1 MVSDLAEMLGLLEP
15 EPVTIA
21 QNTDFNDGDPGD
33 FDAGVPDTGLEAVDL
48 SPPASVL
55 TAEAPGGG
63 IEIDDPELTAALST
77 ALNDVSDDPA
87 STDTSL
93 FVADVPDSLPDSDIA
108 DTVAAG
114 TSDPAQD
121 QTPVTLVNADSDAV
135 EDEAGDS
142 RETLEQTLA
151 RLASERGFEDLQPP
165 VEIDR
170 LTEINLGEENTIAMT
185 VEVDRDSQ
193 QKSFEDAYTSLV
205 AGNTESAL
213 TLYLD
218 VLKDDP
224 NNIFALFG
232 LGSTL
237 QRIGWLAEA
246 RATYEE
252 LLAIEP
258 DNTGALTNMMT
269 LISQESPDQALANLI
284 RLHDINPG
292 FSPISAQIGLLL
304 AEQGDYPE
312 AIRNL
317 KFAISLSPDN
327 MMYIYNLAIIYDRL
341 GEHGDARSL
350 YEQVLATSE
359 TRDVTVPLEAVRERV
374 AYLKKL

>member
-327 MMYIYNLAIIYDRL
+327 MM
-341 GEHGDARSL
+341 G
-350 YEQVLATSE
+350 TSNNALLPE
-359 TRDVTVPLEAVRERV
+359 D
-374 AYLKKL
+374 